1 MCYGDPL
8 APHVILAAI
17 EDLDRFVYNLERTR
31 AKGPREACRWRGGRG
46 V

>member
-1 MCYGDPL
+1 MGDPL

-17 EDLDRFVYNLERTR
+17 EDRIDRFVYNLERTR